1 MPPISHRNSRKTAR
15 YSILPYQMTVMRTF
29 ENFYPENESK
39 DAPPIKHR
47 DSQKMYDLSRAH
59 N

>member
-1 MPPISHRNSRKTAR
+1 MNLYIYICERKIEVWLIT
-15 YSILPYQMTVMRTF
+15 YPQLVVPTF
-29 ENFYPENESK
+29 EKFYPENESK